1 MTNKARQSLEQS
13 ISLYDATV
21 NVEIE
26 CADEAARVFLD
37 NLQKVKG
44 NKGQALKEIEG
55 LILRLKSITHRCEVF
70 ANCKSTLEHALRKLG
85 K

>member
-1 MTNKARQSLEQS
+1 MTNKERQNLEQS

-21 NVEIE
+21 SVEIE

-44 NKGQALKEIEG
+44 NKRQALAEIG
-55 LILRLKSITHRCEVF
+55 RLILNLKTISDRCEVF
-70 ANCKSTLEHALRKLG
+70 ASCKSTLEHVLRKLG